1 MGKLKDISRAALA
14 ITSLKAAHLKD
25 KSRRTAKMNRLR
37 TVSRCEERAAEKEY
51 LALGRYY
58 YNALRNKD
66 DAIAEAHCSRIDS
79 IEQRRDAALQELES
93 LAQQAAEEEKN
104 TAASIGII
112 GGSDGPTAVFVTA
125 RVKPQ
130 RADKSGKFVY
140 KRLLEDLQ
148 NVHGAEVEEVEEI
161 DLTDVERFD
170 SEPIIEVSPG
180 AAATYEPQQ
189 PQQPQPDMTVPEAPR
204 PIQAAELDEN
214 DSLPFE
220 G

>member
-93 LAQQAAEEEKN
+93 LAQQAAEE
-104 TAASIGII
+104 
-112 GGSDGPTAVFVTA
+112 
-125 RVKPQ
+125 
-130 RADKSGKFVY
+130 
-140 KRLLEDLQ
+140 
-148 NVHGAEVEEVEEI
+148 
-161 DLTDVERFD
+161 
-170 SEPIIEVSPG
+170 
-180 AAATYEPQQ
+180 
-189 PQQPQPDMTVPEAPR
+189 
-204 PIQAAELDEN
+204 
-214 DSLPFE
+214 
-220 G
+220 